1 MTLQNSCIATTI
13 FFLMSIG
20 QAQAK
25 KSAEEE
31 CAKYKPDR
39 TVSSE
44 ASSDASAS
52 ASAKGTIFGGSAA
65 ASTAS
70 AEKTEKQAL
79 SQSELEKQEKIY
91 KACLFY
97 KDGDMTQ
104 EQWDIAIAEYMG
116 HAPPP
121 PEQKEPSMKDKLAGA
136 MATQMLAQ
144 QNKGKGKSKKK
155 AAANLKAAPKPCGR
169 FAHMQLHVPS
179 RYAFNSCKDDGNKAG
194 RYLFHAK
201 EAKGATCE
209 HIRNWAGVN
218 GFNQVSSDMTRAKDT
233 LVFSKGGFP
242 NMTVKCVNTPRES
255 GKPTRLVFILSK

>member
-1 MTLQNSCIATTI
+1 MAYVDGVIT
-13 FFLMSIG
+13 
-20 QAQAK
+20 
-25 KSAEEE
+25 EEE
-31 CAKYKPDR
+31 WQNALRAFIGLAP
-39 TVSSE
+39 E
-44 ASSDASAS
+44 
-52 ASAKGTIFGGSAA
+52 AA
-65 ASTAS
+65 APE
-70 AEKTEKQAL
+70 EK
-79 SQSELEKQEKIY
+79 
-91 KACLFY
+91 
-97 KDGDMTQ
+97 
-104 EQWDIAIAEYMG
+104 
-116 HAPPP
+116 
-121 PEQKEPSMKDKLAGA
+121 SMKDKIAGA

-144 QNKGKGKSKKK
+144 QNKGKGKKK